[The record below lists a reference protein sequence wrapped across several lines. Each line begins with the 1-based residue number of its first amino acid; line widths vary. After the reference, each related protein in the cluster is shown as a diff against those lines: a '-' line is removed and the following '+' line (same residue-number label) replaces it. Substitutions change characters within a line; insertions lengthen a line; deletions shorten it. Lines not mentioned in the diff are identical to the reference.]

1 MKTDTRQKIIAFIRS
16 QCADGVRPVEMVRH
30 LGVTAQAVHYH
41 LRALLSSKALE
52 VVGRGPMTRYVVA
65 GVPRF
70 DAAIRWATS
79 AATPGQSPSQW
90 VCESRDVFLGRLARI
105 SALSKEGLS
114 EREIPLLISVV
125 GEIGN
130 NCFDHN
136 LGKWRD
142 SPGCWFEIQVTGKK
156 VWILIADRG
165 QGIFHSIKRVVP
177 KIASEQEALRVAFE
191 QVISGRAP
199 ENRGNGL
206 KFVRG
211 TLSLNPQ
218 CGIACRSGKGIVD
231 YGLLGPECRS
241 YLEKPAAPWP
251 GTVTLLEWSL
261 K

>member
-1 MKTDTRQKIIAFIRS
+1 MKTDTRRKIMALIRS
-16 QCADGVRPVEMVRH
+16 RCAEGVRPVEMVRH

-41 LRALLSSKALE
+41 LRALLSSGELE

-65 GVPRF
+65 GIPRF

-79 AATPGQSPSQW
+79 AAPPGQSPSQW

-114 EREIPLLISVV
+114 DREIPLLISAV

-156 VWILIADRG
+156 AWTLIADRG
-165 QGIFHSIKRVVP
+165 QGIFRSIERVLP
-177 KIASEQEALRVAFE
+177 KIVGEQEALRVAFE

-211 TLSLNPQ
+211 TLSLYPQ
-218 CGIACRSGKGIVD
+218 CGIACRSGKGLVD
-231 YGLLGPECRS
+231 YGPLGPECRS
-241 YLEKPAAPWP
+241 YLEKPATPWP
-251 GTVTLLEWSL
+251 STVTLVVWSL